1 MDYIII
7 GVILQIFDDQP
18 VEDWIVTPKNLKRIV
33 STLNAQ
39 NFTEMKV
46 EAYNYLSRQENGQ
59 AKVTEFLQSMHVLIM
74 KLPQRDLA
82 QNFQTQAH
90 QLQVMLKELQMNYL
104 SKDRESQGMFKKLQH
119 AINVLNNK
127 RQLFAIDP
135 AGSLMADDINDEEEK
150 KDTTVLFS

>member
-1 MDYIII
+1 
-7 GVILQIFDDQP
+7 
-18 VEDWIVTPKNLKRIV
+18 
-33 STLNAQ
+33 
-39 NFTEMKV
+39 
-46 EAYNYLSRQENGQ
+46 
-59 AKVTEFLQSMHVLIM
+59 
-74 KLPQRDLA
+74 
-82 QNFQTQAH
+82 
-90 QLQVMLKELQMNYL
+90 MNYL